1 MTMKDLKE
9 KTIRGGL
16 ARVIAQGA
24 NFFLRIGS
32 VMVLSRLLGPTDFG
46 LVGMVTAFTGILF
59 LFRDFGLSSATVQR
73 ENVTEEQRS
82 TLFWINVLV
91 GAVLTVL
98 TVVCA
103 PLVVRVYHEPRLL
116 PITMVLSLGFL
127 FNALG
132 VQHSALLQ
140 RELRF
145 TALAVINITSLVAGT
160 LAAICVAWLGLS
172 YWALVAM
179 ALVLPLATTV
189 GVWIAAAW
197 MPGRPRHAEEIVSM
211 MRFGGT
217 LTLNSIV
224 TYVAYNMEKVLL
236 GRFWGPAVI
245 GLYGRAYQLI
255 NIPTD
260 NLNQSIGEVAFSA
273 LSRIQ
278 NDRPRFKNYFLKGYS
293 LVLAMTIPITIMCAF
308 FADDIIHVLLGPKW
322 NAAAPIFRLLAP
334 TILVI
339 AMINPLAWVMFALGM
354 VQRSLKTALVLA
366 PIVMLGYLIGL
377 PYGPKGVAL
386 GYSTAM
392 ILWAIPHTAWCVHG
406 TGISLRDI
414 LMTVGRPL
422 LSGLVGA
429 AVAFS
434 VHHACTAVM
443 SPLPRLVIAGLVLL
457 VVYGLVLFY
466 VVGQKELYMNVL
478 QGLRKRTLVDEKALV
493 SA

>member
-1 MTMKDLKE
+1 M
-9 KTIRGGL
+9 
-16 ARVIAQGA
+16 ARVTAQGA

-32 VMVLSRLLGPTDFG
+32 VMVLSRMLNPTDFG

-73 ENVTEEQRS
+73 ENVTNEQRS
-82 TLFWINVLV
+82 TLFWINVVV
-91 GAVLTVL
+91 GVVLTVL
-98 TVVCA
+98 TVVFA
-103 PLVVRVYHEPRLL
+103 PLVVRIYHEPRLL
-116 PITMVLSLGFL
+116 HITMVLSLGFL

-145 TALAVINITSLVAGT
+145 TALAVINISALLVSTLVAVG
-160 LAAICVAWLGLS
+160 VAQLGLS

-179 ALVLPLATTV
+179 ALALPITTTL

-197 MPGRPRHAEEIVSM
+197 VPGRPRHAEEIVSM

-236 GRFWGPAVI
+236 GRFWGPQVI

-278 NDRPRFKNYFLKGYS
+278 SDRPRFRNYFLKGYS
-293 LVLAMTIPITIMCAF
+293 IVLAMTIPITIMCAF
-308 FADDIIHVLLGPKW
+308 FADDIIHVLLGPQW
-322 NAAAPIFRLLAP
+322 DAAAPIFRLLAP

-339 AMINPLAWVMFALGM
+339 AMINPLAWVMFALGL
-354 VQRSLKTALVLA
+354 VKRSLKTALVLA
-366 PIVMLGYLIGL
+366 PIVMLGYLVGL

-392 ILWAIPHTAWCVHG
+392 ILWAIPHTAWCVYG
-406 TGISLRDI
+406 TGISLSDI
-414 LMTVGRPL
+414 LLTVCRPL

-429 AVAFS
+429 AIAFS
-434 VHHACTAVM
+434 VHYACIPLM
-443 SPLPRLVIAGLVLL
+443 PPLPRLIIAGLILL
-457 VVYGLVLFY
+457 VVYGVILFY

>member
-1 MTMKDLKE
+1 MKDLKE

-32 VMVLSRLLGPTDFG
+32 VMILSRMLNPTDFG

-73 ENVTEEQRS
+73 ENVTDEQRS
-82 TLFWINVLV
+82 TLFWINVVV
-91 GAVLTVL
+91 GVVLTAL
-98 TVVCA
+98 TVVFA

-116 PITMVLSLGFL
+116 QITMVLSVGFL

-145 TALAVINITSLVAGT
+145 TALAVINITALVLSTLVAIGI
-160 LAAICVAWLGLS
+160 AELGFS

-179 ALVLPLATTV
+179 ALALPLTTTV
-189 GVWIAAAW
+189 GVWMAAAW
-197 MPGRPRHAEEIVSM
+197 IPGRPRRAEEIVSM

-236 GRFWGPAVI
+236 GRFWGPQVI
-245 GLYGRAYQLI
+245 GLYGRAYQLV

-278 NDRPRFKNYFLKGYS
+278 NDRPRFRNYFLKGYS
-293 LVLAMTIPITIMCAF
+293 IVLAMTIPITIMCAF
-308 FADDIIHVLLGPKW
+308 FSDDIIHVLLGPQW
-322 NAAAPIFRLLAP
+322 DAAAPIFRLLAP

-339 AMINPLAWVMFALGM
+339 AMINPLAWVMFALGL
-354 VQRSLKTALVLA
+354 VKRSLKTALVLA
-366 PIVMLGYLIGL
+366 PIVMVGYLVGL
-377 PYGPKGVAL
+377 PYGPTGVAL

-392 ILWAIPHTAWCVHG
+392 IVWAIPHTAWCVHG
-406 TGISLRDI
+406 TGISLGDI
-414 LMTVGRPL
+414 LLSVGRPL

-429 AVAFS
+429 VIAFS
-434 VHHACTAVM
+434 VHHACI
-443 SPLPRLVIAGLVLL
+443 PLMPPIARLIVAGLVLL
-457 VVYGLVLFY
+457 VVYGLILFY
-466 VVGQKELYMNVL
+466 VVGQKELYLNVL
-478 QGLRKRTLVDEKALV
+478 QGLRKRSLVDEKALA